1 MFALTV
7 KNGKTRIYLTDG
19 TANGGGIA
27 AADRVELLAHR

>member
-7 KNGKTRIYLTDG
+7 KNGNTRIYLTDG

-27 AADRVELLAHR
+27 GRSGVELLAHG